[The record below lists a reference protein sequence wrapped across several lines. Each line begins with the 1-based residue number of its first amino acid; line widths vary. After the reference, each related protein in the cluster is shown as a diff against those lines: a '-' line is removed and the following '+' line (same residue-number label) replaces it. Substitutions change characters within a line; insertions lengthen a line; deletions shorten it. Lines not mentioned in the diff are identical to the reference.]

1 MTAIDEWYRDQ
12 RNAIYGRAP
21 QSGIR
26 LTLGMVVWGKWY
38 VDMFERVCLPSLL
51 APANALALRDCGATL
66 EVITSEADKERVSA
80 ILGEAGT
87 AGIGGA
93 VYTMPEAVIQADPR
107 HFLCLA
113 AAQSLQVQR
122 AAQHGQAFHP
132 VMPDHCYSARY
143 FPNLSALAL
152 KYRNIAH
159 GGLNVA
165 GPATMEALE
174 GHYLRYHALALEVSA
189 RDLATIGWNNTVMC
203 AMNGMTPEKMPD
215 EHYQVW
221 RAHDRVMLFNPY
233 ANPAYIRPEV
243 GRLLDRQET
252 CTGTLDT
259 QVQPLFGTDF
269 YMPSITDDMCFLALS
284 DAEPVPANN
293 FTTADTFLE
302 RMWTEIGGRPERLVY
317 YLSPTEMA
325 CDVDATRVDPV
336 QVMTSQRL
344 LAREAAERK
353 RVKA

>member
-38 VDMFERVCLPSLL
+38 VDMFENVCLPSLL
-51 APANALALRDCGATL
+51 AAPNAAALRDCGATI
-66 EVITSEADKERVSA
+66 EVITSEADALSMDG
-80 ILGEAGT
+80 ILAAAGN
-87 AGIGGA
+87 AGIGGTIH
-93 VYTMPEAVIQADPR
+93 VMPDPVLKADPR
-107 HFLCLA
+107 PFLCLA

-122 AAQHGQAFHP
+122 AVQCGQAFHP

-143 FPNLSALAL
+143 FPNLSALAM

-165 GPATMEALE
+165 GAATVKALKKHR
-174 GHYLRYHALALEVSA
+174 GDDGSITVSA
-189 RDLATIGWNNTVMC
+189 SDLGTLGWRNSIMCPMNNNKPD
-203 AMNGMTPEKMPD
+203 AMPD

-221 RAHDRVMLFNPY
+221 RARDRVMLFNPY
-233 ANPAYIRPEV
+233 ANPVYIRPEV
-243 GRLLDRQET
+243 GRLLDRTDT
-252 CTGTLDT
+252 CTATIDC
-259 QVQPLFGTDF
+259 QVQPLYGTDF
-269 YMPSITDDMCFLALS
+269 YIPALTDDMTFVALTN
-284 DAEPVPANN
+284 AKTVAPANN
-293 FTTADTFLE
+293 RTTIDKFLE

-317 YLSPTEMA
+317 YLNPTEIA
-325 CDVDATRVDPV
+325 CEEDATRIDQV
-336 QVMTSQRL
+336 QVMTAQRL

-353 RVKA
+353 RIKQ